1 MTPKLT
7 ESMKS
12 SFSPTVSN
20 VGILTSFEDRRIMP
34 SLMVR
39 FHKAE
44 KFYRFY
50 NARAKKVASYSDVV
64 LTGTAKLLWIKF
76 RDLLRRGEKNGMR
89 YTKIVLSLFL

>member
-1 MTPKLT
+1 
-7 ESMKS
+7 
-12 SFSPTVSN
+12 
-20 VGILTSFEDRRIMP
+20 MP

-50 NARAKKVASYSDVV
+50 NARATKVASYSDVV

-76 RDLLRRGEKNGMR
+76 TDLVRRKEWNEI
-89 YTKIVLSLFL
+89 Y